1 MYTLHVHTAFK
12 HLSSHLCIINSSFL
26 LTANKPVDAAL
37 ISTLR
42 NKIIPALHIGLAQG
56 LDSDTTVTG
65 SCSFRTG
72 TVGADGAPIAVGVN
86 IFSSN
91 IFLPNVF
98 AFISPCLGNW
108 SSITLPLL
116 FPQYQNLKI
125 FLIPWNYLFYFPFS
139 PWSIF
144 FHFFLTHFFYYF
156 FILLSLFSSYEY
168 ILLLFSFPLILAL
181 FIICRLWYV

>member
-1 MYTLHVHTAFK
+1 MRLINFLLFLSTSISRCLKCTHYMYTLHVHTAFK

-86 IFSSN
+86 TF
-91 IFLPNVF
+91 FCRTYF
-98 AFISPCLGNW
+98 CLMC
-108 SSITLPLL
+108 LPLFHL
-116 FPQYQNLKI
+116 ALAIHQVSH
-125 FLIPWNYLFYFPFS
+125 YLFYFLNIRIS
-139 PWSIF
+139 RF
-144 FHFFLTHFFYYF
+144 F
-156 FILLSLFSSYEY
+156 
-168 ILLLFSFPLILAL
+168 
-181 FIICRLWYV
+181 